1 MSKIAELWAQEIEA
15 GRKVLKDAPAALQAE
30 VQKLLE
36 ANNLPEENVSI
47 DENILPEVETT

>member
-1 MSKIAELWAQEIEA
+1 MSKIVELWAQGIEA